1 MAISLV
7 LLLAGFSKELLWV
20 FTTTQYYGSWHTIP
34 LLAAAMLLANMYIFA
49 PGIFIA
55 RRTGLVA
62 AINVGAALLNVG
74 GNFLLIPVFG
84 TLGAASA
91 TLASSLIAF
100 LMYVYC
106 NRRFYPIPFDWHR
119 IIAAGALGLVIAVAL
134 AGLQTIDGIT
144 ALLARAGLCL
154 TGAAAAALILLGT
167 AELRLLMEKAR
178 RRTGF

>member
-1 MAISLV
+1 
-7 LLLAGFSKELLWV
+7 
-20 FTTTQYYGSWHTIP
+20 
-34 LLAAAMLLANMYIFA
+34 MLLANMYIFA